1 MTQEF
6 PQNST
11 RRPDAT
17 DAGGLPVLV
26 EGGGVA
32 GITAAL
38 DLAAA
43 GRRVHLVERSLAL
56 GGQVLN
62 LDKIYPTDHC
72 AFCPLWTDIRRLRG
86 NPAISVHLS
95 SRVASLE
102 ASAEG
107 TLATIETRPPPIAP
121 ERCILCGLCA
131 EACPLHA
138 VRPLGAHVYPPSFFI
153 DETLCN
159 RCGRCI
165 GACPTAAIGF
175 ERKEERISLNVA
187 AAIGASGFREAEL
200 SPLPEF
206 GYGKHPDIMTALE
219 FEAWTAEAGKNEG
232 RIVRKADGGKPANIA
247 FIQCSGARDDR
258 LLPWC
263 SAVCCMHALKQASW
277 VKRREP
283 GVDCWI
289 FYTDLR
295 TVGRD
300 YYAYSLRAAEGA
312 GVRLVRGRPGLIHP
326 LPGGGIAVKFEDTS
340 AQRREIR
347 RFDMVVLNGNL
358 RPSSGERYPAATAP
372 PRDACGFAAEPADV
386 ASSACQASAAAL
398 KILTCDGEGPCP
410 A

>member
-1 MTQEF
+1 MQGPF
-6 PQNST
+6 QDSP
-11 RRPDAT
+11 RPVD
-17 DAGGLPVLV
+17 GLPVLV

-43 GRRVHLVERSLAL
+43 GRRVHLVERSLVL

-62 LDKIYPTDHC
+62 LDKIYPTDSC
-72 AFCPLWTDIRRLRG
+72 AFCPLWTDIRRLRR

-95 SRVASLE
+95 SRVAAAE

-107 TLATIETRPPPIAP
+107 TLATIETKPPPIAP
-121 ERCILCGLCA
+121 ERCILCGRCA
-131 EACPLHA
+131 ESCPLHA
-138 VRPLGAHVYPPSFFI
+138 ARPLGEHVYPPSFFM

-165 GACPTAAIGF
+165 GACPTAAIDL
-175 ERKEERISLNVA
+175 ERNEERVSLKVA
-187 AAIGASGFREAEL
+187 AVIRASGFREAEL

-206 GYGKHPDIMTALE
+206 GHGTHPDIMTSLE
-219 FEAWTAEAGKNEG
+219 FEAWTAEAGRNEG
-232 RIVRKADGGKPANIA
+232 RITRKSDGGKPGNIA

-312 GVRLVRGRPGLIHP
+312 GVRLVRGRPGLVHP
-326 LPGGGIAVKFEDTS
+326 LPGGGIALKFEDTMT
-340 AQRREIR
+340 QKREIR

-358 RPSSGERYPAATAP
+358 RPSVGDGYPADAAP
-372 PRDACGFAAEPADV
+372 PKNACGFAAEPADV
-386 ASSACQASAAAL
+386 TASACQGSAAAM
-398 KILTCDGEGPCP
+398 KTMTYDGEGPCG